1 MTTQPIRRSQ
11 SAESITPDR
20 AYALMA
26 SAYNLHFGGSGD
38 AMTPAKAAKLPRGD
52 QALLCRTLEE
62 KGGSDLYTKQ
72 DANAAFLLVV
82 GC

>member
-1 MTTQPIRRSQ
+1 MQTTLRRSQ
-11 SAESITPDR
+11 DVRPAITPDR

-52 QALLCRTLEE
+52 QAMLCRTLEE
-62 KGGSDLYTKQ
+62 KGGSDLYTQQ